1 MTSQRVPYVAWPAIR
16 TLAREILGERRPDET
31 IFSFSMREAR
41 ALDEARL
48 SLVTK
53 ARTDAAEAA

>member
-1 MTSQRVPYVAWPAIR
+1 MTSQPTPYVPWPAIR
-16 TLAREILGERRPDET
+16 TLAREILGRRRPDET

-48 SLVTK
+48 RLVK
-53 ARTDAAEAA
+53 QAGHVNAA